1 VRASFCIEERRP
13 PMSATLEYSPLAP
26 TTFPGPKMDPQ
37 QVVQTKTVLIG
48 VTLRRLGVKR
58 KVDPN
63 TQHISTETDRRVLA
77 IQKVLLVA
85 PELEAIAHID
95 GQIRA
100 YLGRVS
106 LPDDILR
113 RGWYLLATEMV
124 DATDTQLADYQAER
138 QEKVGLLKANYWT
151 RIKEAEPRLKGMFN
165 YADYP
170 DVEELDA
177 AFGME
182 IDYRETVAVPD
193 TLKGV
198 GNGLIWQRQG
208 KKAVEQCQKIVA
220 DVEQGL
226 IVYLEGFVSHLA
238 ARLGTQPDGK
248 LMVFKDSSIERFREF
263 VQNLPSMNITD
274 NEQLNAL
281 GQQAQQLL
289 EGISPELLRKN
300 RTARELA
307 KAELEEL
314 KAKVDPLIVPAKGRK
329 FALKSHTLAS
339 D

>member
-1 VRASFCIEERRP
+1 
-13 PMSATLEYSPLAP
+13 MSATLEYSPLAP
-26 TTFPGPKMDPQ
+26 TTSPGSKLDPQ
-37 QVVQTKTVLIG
+37 EVVQTKTVLIG

-85 PELEAIAHID
+85 PELEAIEHID
-95 GQIRA
+95 GQVRT
-100 YLGRVS
+100 YLGRAS

-124 DATDTQLADYQAER
+124 EAVDARLAEYQMER
-138 QEKVGLLKANYWT
+138 QEKVALLKENYWN

-165 YADYP
+165 YSDYP
-170 DVEELDA
+170 DVEELDS
-177 AFGME
+177 AFSME
-182 IDYRETVAVPD
+182 IDYRATIAVPD

-208 KKAVEQCQKIVA
+208 KKMADQCQKIVA

-226 IVYLEGFVSHLA
+226 IAYLEGFVSHLA

-274 NEQLNAL
+274 NVLLNEL

-289 EGISPELLRKN
+289 EGLSPKLLRKN
-300 RTARELA
+300 RTARDLV
-307 KAELEEL
+307 KNELEKL
-314 KAKVDPLIVPAKGRK
+314 KEQVDPLIVPAKGRK
-329 FALKSHTLAS
+329 FALKSQSLAV

>member
-1 VRASFCIEERRP
+1 
-13 PMSATLEYSPLAP
+13 MTATLEYHPLPSTAAP
-26 TTFPGPKMDPQ
+26 GAALDPQ
-37 QVVQTKTVLIG
+37 EVVQTKTVLIG

-58 KVDPN
+58 KVDSR
-63 TQHISTETDRRVLA
+63 TEHISTETDRKVLA

-85 PELEAIAHID
+85 EELDAIQSID
-95 GQIRA
+95 SQIRA
-100 YLGRVS
+100 YLGRVC

-124 DATDTQLADYQAER
+124 EAVDVRLAEYQAER
-138 QEKVGLLKANYWT
+138 QEKVALLKANYWT
-151 RIKEAEPRLKGMFN
+151 RIKEAEPRLRGMF
-165 YADYP
+165 DYHDYL

-182 IDYRETVAVPD
+182 IDYRETVAVPAS
-193 TLKGV
+193 LKGV
-198 GNGLIWQRQG
+198 AHGLIFQRQA

-226 IVYLEGFVSHLA
+226 IAYLEGFVSHLA

-263 VQNLPSMNITD
+263 VKNLPQMNITD
-274 NEQLNAL
+274 DAKLSDL

-289 EGISPELLRKN
+289 EGISPALLRNN
-300 RTARELA
+300 RTARELV
-307 KAELEEL
+307 KNELEKL
-314 KAKVDPLIVPAKGRK
+314 KAQVDPLIVPAKGRK
-329 FALKSHTLAS
+329 FALKTEPLAA